1 MNNSEAAYALSELL
15 GSDVTDEKLKK
26 QQDTFNLVLRI
37 IHENISFEN
46 LTDNEVEQ
54 LAMYIPQAVSDY
66 ESNEKMFEDIAKAL
80 QNVSPGYHRHL
91 I

>member
-15 GSDVTDEKLKK
+15 GSDVTDKKLKK

-54 LAMYIPQAVSDY
+54 LAMYIPQAVADY
-66 ESNEKMFEDIAKAL
+66 ERNEKMCENIEKAL
-80 QNVSPGYHRHL
+80 QNVSSGYHRHL